1 MGRPAEK
8 GAGLGWAARDLGA
21 FGAWAKEKGGSRVAG
36 RWSPGAPN
44 AFLNYEKKKQNRIF
58 KTLCSL
64 RHAQSAVTAAQKGNN
79 LLLLLFC

>member
-21 FGAWAKEKGGSRVAG
+21 FGAWAKEKGGSGVAG

-44 AFLNYEKKKQNRIF
+44 AFLGYEKNRTVFF
-58 KTLCSL
+58 KTLRSL
-64 RHAQSAVTAAQKGNN
+64 RHAQSAVAAAQKGNN